1 MLIAVF
7 IAERGVT
14 VEWALEPF
22 AATFMQRA
30 LIVGLLVAVTC
41 SLIGTWVVLR
51 GLSFMGDAL
60 AHGVIPGVAV
70 AVLRGLDVTLG
81 AAVAAAITVA
91 GITLVGR
98 RARLPEDV
106 GIGLLFVG
114 MLSLGV
120 MVISRSGSYSGDLAA
135 ILFGAVLGVTGADIA
150 VQAVAAAVAVAGSV
164 IAYRAFLVLAFDERK
179 AQVLGFRPGLVHG
192 ALLAM
197 IALAVVSS
205 FRSVGA
211 LLVSALLIAPP
222 ATAALVVRRV
232 PAMMILAVVLGAAAV
247 TLGLIVSYR
256 FDLAAGPCMAG
267 TAVAGFFAVLAVRE
281 ALGAARHV
289 TASGEPAAT

>member
-1 MLIAVF
+1 LD
-7 IAERGVT
+7 
-14 VEWALEPF
+14 WAIEPF
-22 AATFMQRA
+22 AAAFMQRA
-30 LIVGLLVAVTC
+30 LVIGLLVAITC

-70 AVLRGLDVTLG
+70 SVLRGVDVRLG
-81 AAVAAAITVA
+81 AAIAAAVTVA

-114 MLSLGV
+114 MLSVGV
-120 MVISRSGSYSGDLAA
+120 MIISRSGSYSGDLAA
-135 ILFGAVLGVTGADIA
+135 ILFGAVLGVNAGDIA
-150 VQAVAAAVAVAGSV
+150 VQAVAAALAIAGSV

-179 AQVLGFRPGLVHG
+179 AQVLGFRPGLVRG

-232 PAMMILAVVLGAAAV
+232 PRLMGLAVLLGAAAV
-247 TLGLIVSYR
+247 TVGLILSYR

-267 TAVAGFFAVLAVRE
+267 TAVAGFFAVLGVREGLAAVRHST
-281 ALGAARHV
+281 ATGA
-289 TASGEPAAT
+289 PAAT